1 MTQALLKVENLRVE
15 LKTKEGTVPVIDDIS
30 FELNYGESLSFV
42 GESGCGKSMT
52 ALAIMGLLPEK
63 ISKISSGRILFEGQ
77 DLTRL
82 STQDLRKIRGN
93 KISMIFQEPMSSL
106 NPVYSI
112 GAQITEVLKLH
123 QNLRGS
129 VAWRRAEELL
139 DAVKIPDPKRR
150 IRDYPFQMSG
160 GQRQR
165 VMIAMALACK
175 PKILIADEPTTALDV
190 TVQAQIFEL
199 LNDLKTKTG
208 CENAIKAVE
217 KEFENFDTLIFSA
230 GATKSGDFLKQPIE
244 DFEDGFALKFYSAV
258 RLSKAFWP
266 TLSKNKGWIVSI
278 NGAMSHSPDPF
289 FMVGGAVNA
298 AFLNFT
304 KALSKRG
311 LVDGVNVNSINP
323 GMTSTDRLITIIQN
337 NADRE
342 GISFVDA
349 EKNAL
354 KNIGLD
360 RFSTPEEVAEL
371 AYFLCDPKVRHLTGT
386 EINLDGGKKPTI

>member
-1 MTQALLKVENLRVE
+1 M
-15 LKTKEGTVPVIDDIS
+15 
-30 FELNYGESLSFV
+30 Y
-42 GESGCGKSMT
+42 
-52 ALAIMGLLPEK
+52 
-63 ISKISSGRILFEGQ
+63 
-77 DLTRL
+77 
-82 STQDLRKIRGN
+82 
-93 KISMIFQEPMSSL
+93 
-106 NPVYSI
+106 
-112 GAQITEVLKLH
+112 
-123 QNLRGS
+123 
-129 VAWRRAEELL
+129 
-139 DAVKIPDPKRR
+139 KR
-150 IRDYPFQMSG
+150 Q
-160 GQRQR
+160 
-165 VMIAMALACK
+165 
-175 PKILIADEPTTALDV
+175 
-190 TVQAQIFEL
+190 
-199 LNDLKTKTG
+199 
-208 CENAIKAVE
+208 
-217 KEFENFDTLIFSA
+217 
-230 GATKSGDFLKQPIE
+230 
-244 DFEDGFALKFYSAV
+244 EDGFALKFYSAV